1 MADRSK
7 KKELKKG
14 KDKKQGSATKLG
26 LVFGR
31 RLEEVIE
38 MQNNGNY
45 VPNIVRD
52 TITWLEANGG
62 SPLPSHS
69 SNLFCSSPDLKP
81 CSGGRQRPC

>member
-1 MADRSK
+1 MADRTK
-7 KKELKKG
+7 KKEKKG
-14 KDKKQGSATKLG
+14 GKDHRTKANAPKLG

-38 MQNNGNY
+38 QQNNGQF

-62 SPLPSHS
+62 S
-69 SNLFCSSPDLKP
+69 
-81 CSGGRQRPC
+81 

>member
-31 RLEEVIE
+31 RLEEGIE

-52 TITWLEANGG
+52 TIIWLEANGG

-69 SNLFCSSPDLKP
+69 PIYFVLL
-81 CSGGRQRPC
+81 QI

>member
-1 MADRSK
+1 MADRAK
-7 KKELKKG
+7 KDMKK
-14 KDKKQGSATKLG
+14 KDKKLAPKLG

-52 TITWLEANGG
+52 TITWMEANGG
-62 SPLPSHS
+62 SLLSAHLS
-69 SNLFCSSPDLKP
+69 FSPI
-81 CSGGRQRPC
+81 